1 MQEPKDVEAST
12 GAESPVTVHGASK
25 YINFDN
31 KDNLN
36 PRTWPLSKRVTI
48 AALTTYATMVVTL
61 ASAIFATAVPS
72 LMRIYQIDREVATL
86 GVSLFVLGFA
96 LGPMVWASFSEL
108 KGRYPPF
115 IISVFGFTAFSFG
128 TAVSKSTPSI
138 LICRYLA
145 GFFGAGPLTL
155 AGPINAD
162 MFEGKSFGIS
172 MVMFAF
178 TVFMGPVVGQP
189 VGGFIVMNK
198 HLGWQWTQ
206 YLCGIL
212 GAAAL
217 VPLIFVL
224 KETYAPVI
232 LARKAESIRKETG
245 DMSIV
250 AEHED
255 VSLSLRVILVEYVGL
270 PITMLISDPIVLS
283 MSLFG
288 SFVYGLLYL
297 FLIGYPVVF
306 QMIHDMSP
314 GVGGLP
320 YLGLIVGQ
328 VLAVVAIFLQ
338 QPWMLRKT
346 KENDGVI
353 MPEWHLP
360 VAVPGAVSFSIGL
373 FWYGW
378 TGYRR
383 DIHWI
388 VPTLSGILTGFGLVC
403 TFVPSI
409 AYLIQARAD
418 RPASAVAAHTFLRSL
433 FGSIFPLFGF
443 YMYKGMGVQ
452 WASTLLGCLAALMIP
467 IPIVLYKYGPVLR
480 EKNQAYKVG

>member
-1 MQEPKDVEAST
+1 MDESKDVEAST
-12 GAESPVTVHGASK
+12 GTESPLPGQEASQSPKATK
-25 YINFDN
+25 YIEFEE
-31 KDNLN
+31 KDSLN
-36 PRTWPLSKRVTI
+36 PRTWPLSKRCVFKSLLPNLVDPTEPKSRCRVMI
-48 AALTTYATMVVTL
+48 AALATYATMVVTL

-96 LGPMVWASFSEL
+96 LGPVVWASFSEL
-108 KGRYPPF
+108 KGRYLPF
-115 IISVFGFTAFSFG
+115 IISVFGFMVFSFG
-128 TAVSKSTPSI
+128 TAVSKNMASI
-138 LICRYLA
+138 LVCRYFA

-162 MFEGKSFGIS
+162 MFVGKSFGIS

-189 VGGFIVMNK
+189 VGGFIVMNR

-232 LARKAESIRKETG
+232 LARKAACLRRETG
-245 DMSIV
+245 NASIL
-250 AEHED
+250 AQHED
-255 VSLSLRVILVEYVGL
+255 IETSWRIILVEYVGL

-306 QMIHDMSP
+306 QMIHGMSP

-328 VLAVVAIFLQ
+328 LLAVVAIFLM
-338 QPWMLRKT
+338 QPWIMRKT
-346 KENDGVI
+346 KENNGVM

-360 VAVPGAVSFSIGL
+360 VAVPGAVAFSVGL

-383 DIHWI
+383 DILWV

-409 AYLIQARAD
+409 AYLIQARSE
-418 RPASAVAAHTFLRSL
+418 R
-433 FGSIFPLFGF
+433 
-443 YMYKGMGVQ
+443 
-452 WASTLLGCLAALMIP
+452 
-467 IPIVLYKYGPVLR
+467 
-480 EKNQAYKVG
+480 